1 MAPREVTRRPT
12 GRRVVTMLVAVLLAA
27 GCVVAGI
34 WQWTRHQDRA
44 TTADLV
50 ASNFDADPVAVADLL
65 PGLAA
70 EDVWRPVTVVGR
82 YVDEPVA
89 LRGRPVDGSP
99 AVHELALLE
108 IAEGPLTGDMLV
120 VNRGWLPLAPDEGLP
135 AFPARPD
142 GVVDVVVRL
151 RPLETASDRSASE
164 GETFRVAAADLG
176 RAGLGEQG
184 PDAYPDA
191 DPDAYLDAYGV
202 VVTEDGEAPL
212 GLSPL
217 PRPEPDLG
225 VNLSYAFQWWLFA
238 VGALVG
244 GVLLLRQP
252 DAPSPEQAESAED
265 GIGHAERP
273 SRTRAPARRRPTA
286 EDEEDALV
294 AAQEAATRAAPDHR
308 VGR

>member
-50 ASNFDADPVAVADLL
+50 ASNFDADPVPVSDLL
-65 PGLAA
+65 PGLAD

-108 IAEGPLTGDMLV
+108 IVEGPLTGDTLV

-151 RPLETASDRSASE
+151 RPLETASDRSAST

-184 PDAYPDA
+184 PDAY
-191 DPDAYLDAYGV
+191 LDAYGV
-202 VVTEDGEAPL
+202 VVTEDGAAPR

-252 DAPSPEQAESAED
+252 EAPE
-265 GIGHAERP
+265 HAEP
-273 SRTRAPARRRPTA
+273 ADGVDHAQPTPRTRAPARRRPSA

-294 AAQEAATRAAPDHR
+294 AAQEAAARAAPDRR